1 MRKFAF
7 IANLVF
13 GTLGLT
19 AFASA
24 PLGIAVAHEAHRME
38 CSKTSINAVN
48 ADIQSMSDGDVKTTA
63 MKEMKMADDMMAKKD
78 MKSCATH
85 LLNAIEATEE

>member
-1 MRKFAF
+1 MRNFAF
-7 IANLVF
+7 TANVVF
-13 GTLGLT
+13 ATLGLT

-24 PLGIAVAHEAHRME
+24 PLGFAVAHEAHRME
-38 CSKTSINAVN
+38 CSETSINAVN
-48 ADIQSMSDGDVKTTA
+48 ADIQSMSDGEAKTTA

-78 MKSCATH
+78 MTSCATH

>member
-13 GTLGLT
+13 ATLGLM
-19 AFASA
+19 ALAST
-24 PLGIAVAHEAHRME
+24 PLDVAVAHEAHRME
-38 CSKTSINAVN
+38 CSKTNINAVN
-48 ADIQSMSDGDVKTTA
+48 ADIQSMSDGDAKTTA
-63 MKEMKMADDMMAKKD
+63 VKEMEMANDMMAKKD
-78 MKSCATH
+78 MTSCATH

>member
-7 IANLVF
+7 TAKLVF
-13 GTLGLT
+13 ATLGLT
-19 AFASA
+19 AFVST

-38 CSKTSINAVN
+38 CSKTNINAVK
-48 ADIQSMSDGDVKTTA
+48 ADIQSMSDGEAKTTA
-63 MKEMKMADDMMAKKD
+63 MKEMEMADDMMAKKD
-78 MKSCATH
+78 MTSCATH

>member
-1 MRKFAF
+1 MRRFVF

-13 GTLGLT
+13 ATLT

-24 PLGIAVAHEAHRME
+24 PLGIAVAHEAHRMA
-38 CSKTSINAVN
+38 CGKTSINAVN
-48 ADIQSMSDGDVKTTA
+48 ADIQSMSNGEAKTTA
-63 MKEMKMADDMMAKKD
+63 MKETELADATMAKKD
-78 MKSCATH
+78 KKSCATH